1 MLNIFT
7 LTYNGCDLLTKLKD
21 SLIPSLNDI
30 DYQWFIKDN
39 ASTDNTINLI
49 SSWAET
55 KIKLIAYKNNLQNF
69 SEGCN
74 LLFNES
80 SSKDEDYI
88 LLLNNDVIF
97 KDSNSIKNMIK
108 IMENDLNVGVVGARL
123 LFTNTEN
130 LQHAGVVIDQR
141 MKAPLHFR
149 LNQKSDNNAIKN
161 RMFQAVTGA
170 VLLTKAKYYK
180 NVCNNNKSNI
190 KGITETYMWGFDD
203 IDLCLAI
210 KYNMEKKIVYYGKS
224 NIYHEDSASLKKMP
238 TNRLFL
244 NHNLNQFRTKWGKRC
259 CFDRELY
266 EKDSNFCLYLK

>member
-39 ASTDNTINLI
+39 ASTDNTISII
-49 SSWAET
+49 SSWAEN

-74 LLFNES
+74 LLFNEAS
-80 SSKDEDYI
+80 PEDEDYI

-108 IMENDLNVGVVGARL
+108 IMENDSNVGVVGARL

-130 LQHAGVVIDQR
+130 LQHAGVVIDQK

-170 VLLTKAKYYK
+170 VLLTKTKYYK
-180 NVCNNNKSNI
+180 NVCKNKDNSV
-190 KGITETYMWGFDD
+190 GIDNCFNWGFDD
-203 IDLCLAI
+203 IDLCLAV

-244 NHNLNQFRTKWGKRC
+244 NHNLNQFRTKWVKRC